1 LFELALA
8 NLTAA
13 LDYLQ
18 LIRLNEAAG
27 TNMTWEDVDVVI
39 ERNETMQA
47 FFEAAWKGAPLN

>member
-8 NLTAA
+8 NLTAS

-18 LIRLNEAAG
+18 LIRLKEAAG
-27 TNMTWEDVDVVI
+27 TSMTWEDADVVI